1 MTYGME
7 VKNSSD
13 RVIFTTEEGQ
23 CLYTYSGVTTSPTNG
38 LELTA
43 YKQSDFLAGKLLFA
57 RPQDGETGAI
67 CGNLNTSNYTF
78 FGGGEYGNENTLG
91 GWTHEDDFPSAPG
104 VKYAIASRFDA
115 ATPGTGYGLQAFKSN
130 GDLIIDTTGIT
141 KRISILD
148 IVTGGSTGKVTYTAP
163 SSINFDHVYVVAS
176 QFQANMTWSASAEF
190 VPGSSYVYGTW
201 AYFKDSTSQIK
212 FYNGWIADY
221 GNQIYYDASS
231 TTSTFNGIGNI
242 QYIILYLPLG

>member
-23 CLYTYSGVTTSPTNG
+23 CLYTYSGVTSSNTNG
-38 LELTA
+38 QVVSYSQT
-43 YKQSDFLAGKLLFA
+43 DFLAGKLLFA
-57 RPQDGETGAI
+57 RPQNGETGAI

-78 FGGGEYGNENTLG
+78 FGGGTYGYPGYPAG
-91 GWTHEDDFPSAPG
+91 GTTEAAFPSAPG

-148 IVTGGSTGKVTYTAP
+148 IVTGSSTGSVTYTAP
-163 SSINFDHVYVVAS
+163 SSIDFDDIYVVAS
-176 QFQANMTWSASAEF
+176 QYQARMTWTASAGF
-190 VPGSSYVYGTW
+190 VPASTFVAGTW
-201 AYFKDSTSQIK
+201 AYFKDSTSQIT
-212 FYNGWIADY
+212 FYNGFIMDF
-221 GNQIYYDASS
+221 GNQIYYDASG
-231 TTSTFNGIGNI
+231 TYNTFYGTDKI
-242 QYIILYLPLG
+242 QYIILHLPLG